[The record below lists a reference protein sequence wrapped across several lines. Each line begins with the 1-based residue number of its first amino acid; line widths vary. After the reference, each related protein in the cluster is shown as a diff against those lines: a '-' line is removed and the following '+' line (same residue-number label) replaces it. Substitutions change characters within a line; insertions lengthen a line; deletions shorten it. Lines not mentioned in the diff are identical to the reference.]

1 MNSSLNGF
9 SIGVQDYKHFLS
21 FQKFFRNDN
30 FKIDNVSKF
39 SQALEL
45 GLGCFPPS
53 IDRDNI
59 FSLQKDKNICEHD
72 FKDDSIKSEMQSK
85 TNVCHYQQKMKSFR
99 VYSTIK

>member
-1 MNSSLNGF
+1 MGSPSGYRTTSTF
-9 SIGVQDYKHFLS
+9 YS

-30 FKIDNVSKF
+30 FKIDNVPKF

-59 FSLQKDKNICEHD
+59 FSLQKDKNICQHD

-85 TNVCHYQQKMKSFR
+85 TNFCHYQ
-99 VYSTIK
+99 